1 MSDPFSDIDNEVK
14 IEKFRNLFQKYKKTA
29 IILTFLILVIATV
42 IFYVDYNKKEKNIRL
57 SGYLIE
63 IISIINIEDE
73 RAISELIK
81 LSKLGHDGHEILS
94 NLLLSKIYLK
104 RQDFDQAVSHLSKI
118 EINSK
123 KLAPLKK
130 LKDYFISVA
139 HLGSNNQ
146 QEFQKSI
153 NQLLSY
159 GGYWSLLG
167 HELRGH
173 FLFEKGQF
181 VESRK
186 DFKKIMNEQLS
197 TQSLRARAQEMLN
210 NISLNY
216 EGNS

>member
-14 IEKFRNLFQKYKKTA
+14 IEKFKNLFQKYKKPA
-29 IILTFLILVIATV
+29 IILTFLILAISSV

-73 RAISELIK
+73 RAISELLK

-104 RQDFDQAVSHLSKI
+104 RQDFDQAVIHLSKI

-130 LKDYFISVA
+130 LKDYLISVA

-159 GGYWSLLG
+159 GGYWALLG

-173 FLFEKGQF
+173 FLFAEGNY
-181 VESRK
+181 EGASK
-186 DFKKIMNEQLS
+186 DFIKILNEQLS
-197 TQSLRARAQEMLN
+197 TPSMRQRSQEMLN
-210 NISLNY
+210 NIKLNDK
-216 EGNS
+216 NNN